1 MSNYKDM
8 YLTLFRATE
17 DAIELLIN
25 AQRSCEE
32 KFIEASEEN
41 LSGEDENFA

>member
-32 KFIEASEEN
+32 NFIEAPEED
-41 LSGEDENFA
+41 LSGEEEIFA